1 MTPAEAAAQKIGS
14 AQWSEMGW
22 VWTATLVVLGL
33 VAAIDLGGLAS
44 WPEGW
49 GANDDVRNG
58 NFCVCSRGH

>member
-33 VAAIDLGGLAS
+33 VAALDFGGLAS

-49 GANDDVRNG
+49 GANEDVRNG